1 MTTLVHEFF
10 DQALELAR
18 QYQDGDVDFADLTGL
33 CEEFAASFAERLT
46 EQAESERASVTAKL
60 EEVLL
65 SAISSPNEP
74 EKVKEALKELQTS
87 LNRTPIY

>member
-10 DQALELAR
+10 DQALELAS
-18 QYQDGDVDFADLTGL
+18 QYDNGDVNFADLTGL
-33 CEEFAASFAERLT
+33 SEEFAASFAERLT
-46 EQAESERASVTAKL
+46 EQAESERAGVTAKL

-74 EKVKEALKELQTS
+74 DKVKEALKELQTS